1 MARVPDMTGVMVN
14 GGGDPGATDELHEEA
29 ARRLRA
35 HDQRYT
41 RSRRGLVDVL
51 AAADA
56 PLSIP
61 QLRDH
66 DRSLAQSSAYR
77 NLAVLERAG
86 VVHRIV
92 AADDFAR
99 YELAEDLTEHHH
111 HLICETCGDVTD
123 FTVPPAVEHDV
134 EAALAAVAARAGFEV
149 HHHRLDLVGTC
160 PRCA

>member
-1 MARVPDMTGVMVN
+1 MTGSTVTSGDV
-14 GGGDPGATDELHEEA
+14 GGALDDLHEEA

-41 RSRRGLVDVL
+41 PCRRGIVDVL
-51 AAADA
+51 AAAEA

-66 DRSLAQSSAYR
+66 DRTLPQSSAYR
-77 NLAVLERAG
+77 NLAILERAG

-92 AADDFAR
+92 AADEFAR

-111 HLICETCGDVTD
+111 HLICATCGDVRD
-123 FTVPPAVEHDV
+123 FTVSPELEGDLDRALERIARQHGF
-134 EAALAAVAARAGFEV
+134 AAD
-149 HHHRLDLVGTC
+149 HHRLDLVGTC
-160 PRCA
+160 AACG